1 MSTTA
6 VTNLVAICA
15 GVLGIAAYVGLILVP
30 ACSSYSSLWERILA
44 ALLSAYVLVVAAAIG
59 VAGGLAYIYF
69 RG

>member
-15 GVLGIAAYVGLILVP
+15 AVIGIVAYVGLILVP
-30 ACSSYSSLWERILA
+30 VWSSYSRLWERLAA
-44 ALLSAYVLVVAAAIG
+44 ALLSVYVLVVAAAIG

>member
-30 ACSSYSSLWERILA
+30 AWSSYSRLWERIIA
-44 ALLSAYVLVVAAAIG
+44 ALLSVYVLAVAAALG